1 MTGYMLT
8 FFTQQDR
15 RHRGAP
21 LADWLVRLAAEL
33 GLGGATLIP
42 AGEGVGHGHHLH
54 SARFFELAD
63 QPVSVV
69 MAVTPE
75 ECDRLFA
82 RLQAE
87 GVQIFYVKSAVEFGK
102 LGGA

>member
-15 RHRGAP
+15 LHHGTP
-21 LADWLVRLAAEL
+21 LADWLVKLAAEL
-33 GLGGATLIP
+33 DLGGATLVP
-42 AGEGVGHGHHLH
+42 AGEGMGHDHHLH
-54 SARFFELAD
+54 STRFFELTD

-69 MAVTPE
+69 MVVTAP
-75 ECDRLFA
+75 ECDRLFE

-87 GVQIFYVKSAVEFGK
+87 GVQVFYVKSTVEFGK